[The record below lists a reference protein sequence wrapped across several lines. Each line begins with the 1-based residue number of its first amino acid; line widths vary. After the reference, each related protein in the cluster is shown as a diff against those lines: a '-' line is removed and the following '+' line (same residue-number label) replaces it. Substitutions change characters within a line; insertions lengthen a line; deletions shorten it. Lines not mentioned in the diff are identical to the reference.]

1 MATLSERLS
10 EYACALRPGDL
21 PDDVVTQAKRLIIDT
36 VGCALGGYTSEPSKI
51 ARDLASACGSGRE
64 RATLIGSG
72 RTASPDMAAFV
83 NGVMIRYLDYND
95 GYTSVVSGHPSDNI
109 AAVLA
114 AAEAAHADGERVIAA
129 TVLAY
134 EMYCRFSDAADIGP
148 FDHSTLDCIASSAAA
163 AYLFGLPPDRMAD
176 ALNLAIT
183 PHIALHQ
190 PRIDV
195 LSHWKACAA
204 ANACRNAV
212 FATMLAARGLTG
224 PRLAFEGDE
233 GFVKAV
239 TRGDFELAPFGGS
252 GRPFKIMECSIK
264 RFPLGQYSQTVI
276 QAVLEVRAKLPDV
289 REIAEVHIRTLAKA
303 IRIMAGDPEKWRPT
317 TRETADH
324 SMVYT
329 TGVALM
335 YGTVHQR
342 HFGDEYLRNEEL
354 LDLVSRVKV
363 SVSEEANR
371 RAPEAMLC
379 EVEVVTKSG
388 QRYSSEVAYHK
399 GHYKNPI
406 ADSEVEEKFRSL
418 AEDVLSARQIDRLLD
433 RLWHLEDVK
442 DMGEILRLTV
452 I

>member
-1 MATLSERLS
+1 MKTLAHDLS
-10 EYACALRPGDL
+10 EYASGLESRDL
-21 PDDVVTQAKRLIIDT
+21 PEDVVRQTKRLIIDT
-36 VGCALGGYTSEPSKI
+36 IGCALGGYREPSKI
-51 ARDLASACGSGRE
+51 ARDLASSFGAGRE
-64 RATLIGSG
+64 RATLIGNG
-72 RTASPDMAAFV
+72 QAASPDMAAFV

-95 GYTSVVSGHPSDNI
+95 GYTSTVSGHPSDNI

-114 AAEAAHADGERVIAA
+114 AAEAAGADGARVIAA

-134 EMYCRFSDAADIGP
+134 ECTAASRMQRIFTRSIIP
-148 FDHSTLDCIASSAAA
+148 RSIASRAASRRRISS
-163 AYLFGLPPDRMAD
+163 GLPPERAAD
-176 ALNLAIT
+176 AVNLAIT

-224 PRLAFEGDE
+224 PRLALDGEE
-233 GFVKAV
+233 GFIKAV
-239 TRGDFELAPFGGS
+239 TTGDFKLAPFGGD

-264 RFPLGQYSQTVI
+264 RFPLGEDRQTVI
-276 QAVLEVRAKLPDV
+276 QAVLDVRAKLPDV
-289 REIAEVHIRTLAKA
+289 RDIAEVHIRTMKKA
-303 IRIMAGDPEKWRPT
+303 ITIMAGDPKKWRPT

-342 HFGDEYLRNEEL
+342 HFGDEYLHDEEL

-363 SVSEEANR
+363 SVWEEANR

-388 QRYSSEVAYHK
+388 KRYSAEVAYHK
-399 GHYKNPI
+399 GHYKNPM
-406 ADSEVEEKFRSL
+406 SESDVEAKFRSL
-418 AEDVLSARQIDRLLD
+418 TEDVLSPRQVDRLLD
-433 RLWHLEDVK
+433 RLWHLEEQKDIGDV
-442 DMGEILRLTV
+442 LRLTT